1 MSEESQYWEREE
13 LDPEVSYL
21 TAVMSV
27 KVSHTFFAESKE
39 DGIRICCCIQEMNEN
54 TFTGYVYN
62 MAMNG
67 FVAVIEEED
76 LDVLKL
82 KCLIKA
88 KDSGW
93 KINKIF

>member
-13 LDPEVSYL
+13 LDPEVTYL

-39 DGIRICCCIQEMNEN
+39 DVVRICCCIQEMNEN

-82 KCLIKA
+82 KFLIKA

-93 KINKIF
+93 KINKII